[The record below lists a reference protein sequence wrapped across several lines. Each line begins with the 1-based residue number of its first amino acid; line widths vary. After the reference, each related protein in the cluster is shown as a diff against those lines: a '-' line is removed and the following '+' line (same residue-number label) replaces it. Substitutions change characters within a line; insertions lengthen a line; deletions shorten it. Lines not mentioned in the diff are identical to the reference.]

1 MARSISKRILQ
12 PKIFAFYDVS
22 GSVKFWGRRGVVLGG
37 VFGFALGVAFA
48 AIPFTSDVLT
58 FGVIGTLIVAAVEGA
73 VIAGAFAAGIA
84 AFYGKG
90 ELYSNRI
97 RSGRA
102 ASPAPSPQ
110 TWPDADIGAKAAA
123 SYPHAPALMAEPT
136 VTEAALSAR
145 QWIGTIDAWENG
157 STGP

>member
-1 MARSISKRILQ
+1 MGNKRIFE
-12 PKIFAFYDVS
+12 PKAFAFYDVS
-22 GSVKFWGRRGVVLGG
+22 GSVKSWGRRGVLAGG
-37 VFGFALGVAFA
+37 AFGFVLGVAFV

-73 VIAGAFAAGIA
+73 VIAGAFAVCVA

-90 ELYSNRI
+90 ELYSNAT

-102 ASPAPSPQ
+102 ASPARLVQ
-110 TWPDADIGAKAAA
+110 DWPDVDVCTDPLAIV
-123 SYPHAPALMAEPT
+123 PT
-136 VTEAALSAR
+136 VEAFVEAPTLAQSALSAR

-157 STGP
+157 SAGP